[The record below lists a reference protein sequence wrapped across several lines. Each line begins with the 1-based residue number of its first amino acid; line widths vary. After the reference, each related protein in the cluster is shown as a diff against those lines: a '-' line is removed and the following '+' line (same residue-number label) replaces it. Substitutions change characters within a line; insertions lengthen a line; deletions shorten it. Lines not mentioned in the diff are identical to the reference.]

1 MKKVYS
7 NKIGSKAFRLA
18 FLSVVCVSF
27 SVWML
32 WVDKDSEE
40 KKQNDLVSLILEVFP
55 YLLIIVGI
63 IAGLISLY
71 QGIKKIT

>member
-7 NKIGSKAFRLA
+7 NKIGSKIFRLA

-27 SVWML
+27 SGWIL
-32 WVDKDSEE
+32 WIDKDSEE
-40 KKQNDLVSLILEVFP
+40 KQQNDLISLILEVFP

-63 IAGLISLY
+63 IAGLILLY